1 MTHAPLDDAPSIR
14 EARPQDHE
22 AIVRLTRSANS
33 EYAHVMEP
41 SAWAALEAA
50 IEASLANDVGV
61 TRLVAELD
69 GEIVGSA
76 ALYAPDSA
84 AYGSLASASAW
95 PEVRLV
101 AVAHSARGRGI
112 ARALVDECV
121 RRARAAGAS
130 VLGLHTSRS
139 MRSAMRLYER
149 MGFVRDPEHD
159 FQPPG
164 AELVEGYLL
173 RLDDLAPHNES

>member
-1 MTHAPLDDAPSIR
+1 MTPDRSAPTVRA
-14 EARPQDHE
+14 ARPADRD
-22 AIVRLTRSANS
+22 AIVRITHAA
-33 EYAHVMEP
+33 YAEHAVVMAP
-41 SAWAALEAA
+41 SAWQALAQA
-50 IEASLANDVGV
+50 IDVSLGDDTNV

-76 ALYAPDSA
+76 ALYAPNSA
-84 AYGSLASASAW
+84 AYGSLASASSW

-101 AVAHSARGRGI
+101 AVHPSARGRGV
-112 ARALVDECV
+112 ARALVLECA
-121 RRARAAGAS
+121 RRAKAAGAR

-139 MRSAMRLYER
+139 MRAAMRLYQR
-149 MGFVRDPEHD
+149 MGFVRDPDHD

-173 RLDDLAPHNES
+173 RLDDAASHPES

>member
-1 MTHAPLDDAPSIR
+1 MAAPPIIR
-14 EARPQDHE
+14 AARPTDRG
-22 AIVRLTRSANS
+22 AIARLTLAAYR
-33 EYAHVMEP
+33 EYATIMEP
-41 SAWAALEAA
+41 SAWRALDDA
-50 IEASLANDVGV
+50 IRASLVNDEGV

-76 ALYAPDSA
+76 ALYAPASA
-84 AYGSLASASAW
+84 PYGSLASSATW

-101 AVAHSARGRGI
+101 AVAPSARGRGV

-121 RRARAAGAS
+121 VLARAAGAS

-139 MRSAMRLYER
+139 MRAAMRLYEG

-164 AELVEGYLL
+164 AELVEGYML
-173 RLDDLAPHNES
+173 RLDDPALHQES